1 MSISFRPLRLSTVL
15 VTAVAVVCWAFLL
28 VLPGVCRAAPRSCS
42 AILYNLSTGRILW
55 QKNAG
60 TSIPPASLTK
70 VMTMYL
76 ALDRVRAG
84 KLSLKRQIRIPAQAV
99 AVGGSTMHLRSGEKV
114 PLDQLLT
121 GMAVASGN
129 DAAMTVAM
137 AVGPNLRSFV
147 RQMNARARALGMRQ
161 TSFKNPTGLPAAGQ
175 KTSARDML
183 TLCRAY
189 LSAHPSALRYHSTR
203 YFRHGRRGM
212 GNTNP
217 LLGSIKGVD
226 GLKTG
231 WTQASGYNIIVT
243 AQRGKTRLMAIV
255 LGCKTR
261 PVRDALAHDMIE
273 TGFRWPSSSQKVRE
287 QLGR

>member
-1 MSISFRPLRLSTVL
+1 MCIAFRPLRFFSMI
-15 VTAVAVVCWAFLL
+15 VTAVVGICLAFSI
-28 VLPGVCRAAPRSCS
+28 VLPDICLAAPRSFS
-42 AILYNLSTGRILW
+42 AILFNLSTGQILW
-55 QKNAG
+55 QKNAEA
-60 TSIPPASLTK
+60 SIPPASLTK

-84 KLSLKRQIRIPAQAV
+84 KLSLKKKIRIPAQAAV
-99 AVGGSTMHLRSGEKV
+99 VGGSTMHLRAGEKV
-114 PLDQLLT
+114 SLDQLLT
-121 GMAVASGN
+121 GTAVASGN

-137 AVGPNLRSFV
+137 TVGPNVRSFV
-147 RQMNARARALGMRQ
+147 KQMNSRARALGMRQ

-175 KTSARDML
+175 RTSARDML

-189 LSAHPSALRYHSTR
+189 LSAHPSALRYHGTP

-217 LLGSIKGVD
+217 LLGSVKGVN

-243 AQRGKTRLMAIV
+243 AQRGKTRLVAIV
-255 LGCKTR
+255 LGCKKR
-261 PVRDALAHDMIE
+261 SVRDALARDMIE
-273 TGFRWPSSSQKVRE
+273 SGFSWPASPKKVRAR
-287 QLGR
+287 LGR